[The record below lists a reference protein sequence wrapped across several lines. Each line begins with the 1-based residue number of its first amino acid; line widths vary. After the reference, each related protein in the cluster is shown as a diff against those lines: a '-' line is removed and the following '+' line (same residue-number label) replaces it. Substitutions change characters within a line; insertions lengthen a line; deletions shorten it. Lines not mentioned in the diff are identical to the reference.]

1 MFTPHRLAL
10 DDLRERGAPV
20 DSRLLRLAMQG
31 PTTRDSEGRGSSAT
45 GVLRLNFAMHQL
57 PRRPWTVRELARL
70 LFWKLGRAVSVPTP
84 RGGVVDCSGGRN
96 SQHQRPRGQQ
106 EERDRGAMSQ

>member
-45 GVLRLNFAMHQL
+45 RVLRLKFAMHQL
-57 PRRPWTVRELARL
+57 PATVDSSRARPP
-70 LFWKLGRAVSVPTP
+70 AVLEA
-84 RGGVVDCSGGRN
+84 GD
-96 SQHQRPRGQQ
+96 
-106 EERDRGAMSQ
+106 ER